1 MDTSEINFTHIFTRI
16 YLKCIICMENYVI
29 IFNVFS
35 MEKMSIMGG
44 FKKICVYI
52 NITVII
58 IVYEHKYFLFFISKS
73 LSVTRILFIV
83 ADAVVMIS
91 NMFSIECLLLYIVIK
106 KLIRNRYIHVSM

>member
-1 MDTSEINFTHIFTRI
+1 VDTSEINFTHIFTRI
-16 YLKCIICMENYVI
+16 YLKCIMDMEIMLFYLTY
-29 IFNVFS
+29 FQWR
-35 MEKMSIMGG
+35 KMSIMCG

-91 NMFSIECLLLYIVIK
+91 NNVLNRMFIVIY
-106 KLIRNRYIHVSM
+106 RY